1 MSYRAFVYK
10 PYYYYF
16 EEDPYF
22 ESRYIT
28 KNDVIE
34 DKNESVRLITLK
46 NGSSIEAFNGGF
58 YNIWFLI
65 FIFLVFLIFI
75 YVK

>member
-16 EEDPYF
+16 EEHPYF

-28 KNDVIE
+28 KNDVVE

-46 NGSSIEAFNGGF
+46 NGTAIEAFDGRC
-58 YNIWFLI
+58 YNVWFLI
-65 FIFLVFLIFI
+65 FIFLMFFI
-75 YVK
+75 YIYLK